1 LSLFK
6 VFERGQNGKI
16 KKMELLITA
25 LIVLLGSSVVAA
37 VVSIVVNKWSE
48 KESRI
53 FNAKLD
59 AYRDFSEHLQS
70 RFMTLIDD
78 KDRLGLTNLHKVAS
92 SSLLV
97 ANTEVSN
104 ELKKYLSFIS
114 NLFQKCCS
122 EDYDAEK
129 ELKSFEKAWEWGDKI
144 VDLMRKDLD
153 IKNK

>member
-1 LSLFK
+1 
-6 VFERGQNGKI
+6 
-16 KKMELLITA
+16 MELFITA

-37 VVSIVVNKWSE
+37 IVSIVVNKWSE

-59 AYRDFSEHLQS
+59 AYRDFSKHLQS

-78 KDRLGLTNLHKVAS
+78 KDRLDLTNLHKVAS

-122 EDYDAEK
+122 EDYDVEK